1 MTSIRTQTGPQSDT
15 FSYLKKES
23 FLIDENLEAQEAP
36 ESNNA
41 VMLFNSSVSPAT
53 WRRFFFEIVSLLLV
67 CISAV
72 INVSFELEIFAHLS
86 SIFRSERQ
94 RHKARY

>member
-1 MTSIRTQTGPQSDT
+1 MENMIKLSE
-15 FSYLKKES
+15 KES
-23 FLIDENLEAQEAP
+23 FLIVENLEAQEAP

-53 WRRFFFEIVSLLLV
+53 LKRFFEIVSLLLV

-72 INVSFELEIFAHLS
+72 ITMSFELEIFAHGAWS
-86 SIFRSERQ
+86 
-94 RHKARY
+94 Y